1 MKTDAKPTNGKG
13 TAVDVK
19 TATVINS
26 SKPEKVETAFDLS
39 AKLQKISEVN
49 LLSKWYS
56 RMSEELAV
64 LRSQLT
70 DLKEDEKL
78 KIAVGVQD
86 YRHNWQTDHPKL
98 VKDVVAFII
107 SKYEEKISEIEK
119 EIVNATV

>member
-13 TAVDVK
+13 TAADVK
-19 TATVINS
+19 TATIVNLPVNE
-26 SKPEKVETAFDLS
+26 KPQNVVDLS

-49 LLSKWYS
+49 MLSKWYN

-70 DLKEDEKL
+70 ELKEDEKL

-98 VKDVVAFII
+98 VKEVVSFII
-107 SKYEEKISEIEK
+107 AKYEEKISEIEK